1 MSFPKRVSMNQLNEI
16 ILGFFFAGAEQIP
29 VKERL

>member
-1 MSFPKRVSMNQLNEI
+1 MNQLNEI